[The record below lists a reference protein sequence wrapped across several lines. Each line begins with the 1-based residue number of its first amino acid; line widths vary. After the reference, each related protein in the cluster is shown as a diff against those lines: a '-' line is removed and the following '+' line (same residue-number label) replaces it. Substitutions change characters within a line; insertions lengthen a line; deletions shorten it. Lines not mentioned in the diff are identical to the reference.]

1 MGAAIETRA
10 LTITL
15 GAWAETGVLQ
25 QLSILVAGEH
35 CVKAQHFEACSSMV
49 ATGMQ
54 SANRSNSAAPAA
66 STKNNRLTLI
76 LDQI

>member
-10 LTITL
+10 FTITL
-15 GAWAETGVLQ
+15 GAWPERGVSQ

-35 CVKAQHFEACSSMV
+35 GVEAQHFAACSPAV

-54 SANRSNSAAPAA
+54 SANKSRNAAPAA
-66 STKNNRLTLI
+66 STKNKRLTPI
-76 LDQI
+76 QTRI